1 MESEDEFNIYGDSK
15 ISEEEVNNFVNNLM
29 EGSVSGSSGG
39 SMGMAEG
46 GVSVV
51 SQAKST
57 TSRKSAL
64 KPKGKNSVRLEE
76 KGEEKG
82 KRRTVLFKEIV

>member
-1 MESEDEFNIYGDSK
+1 M
-15 ISEEEVNNFVNNLM
+15 NNFVNNLM

-39 SMGMAEG
+39 SMGMGMAEG